1 MKRLWLNQAPPSW
14 GFSFV
19 GWLVDLGN
27 TMYKILLLS
36 SFIAFSCVKTGVEMK
51 TVTYEVEGMV
61 IQNGFLWLGWPN
73 NIGKALDELKGVSS
87 HKFDNES
94 WIFTVNFN
102 PKEVKMGKFIETI
115 ESEEWQFKIKNW
127 KII

>member
-1 MKRLWLNQAPPSW
+1 MNTAT
-14 GFSFV
+14 FE
-19 GWLVDLGN
+19 VD
-27 TMYKILLLS
+27 
-36 SFIAFSCVKTGVEMK
+36 
-51 TVTYEVEGMV
+51 GML
-61 IQNGFLWLGWPN
+61 IRNRFLWLGWPN

-102 PKEVKMGKFIETI
+102 PKEVKMGEFIEPI
-115 ESEEWQFKIKNW
+115 ASEGGQFKIKNW

>member
-1 MKRLWLNQAPPSW
+1 MNTAT
-14 GFSFV
+14 FE
-19 GWLVDLGN
+19 VD
-27 TMYKILLLS
+27 
-36 SFIAFSCVKTGVEMK
+36 
-51 TVTYEVEGMV
+51 GML
-61 IQNGFLWLGWPN
+61 IRNGFLWLGWPN

-102 PKEVKMGKFIETI
+102 PKEVEMGEFIEAI
-115 ESEEWQFKIKNW
+115 EAEEEQFKIKKW

>member
-1 MKRLWLNQAPPSW
+1 MNTAT
-14 GFSFV
+14 FE
-19 GWLVDLGN
+19 VD
-27 TMYKILLLS
+27 
-36 SFIAFSCVKTGVEMK
+36 
-51 TVTYEVEGMV
+51 GML
-61 IQNGFLWLGWPN
+61 IRNGFLWIGWPN

-102 PKEVKMGKFIETI
+102 PKEVEMGELIENI
-115 ESEEWQFKIKNW
+115 ESEEEQFKIKNW

>member
-1 MKRLWLNQAPPSW
+1 MNTAT
-14 GFSFV
+14 FE
-19 GWLVDLGN
+19 VD
-27 TMYKILLLS
+27 
-36 SFIAFSCVKTGVEMK
+36 
-51 TVTYEVEGMV
+51 GML
-61 IQNGFLWLGWPN
+61 IRNGFLWLGWPN

-102 PKEVKMGKFIETI
+102 PKEVEMGEFIEAI
-115 ESEEWQFKIKNW
+115 EAEEGQFKIMKW

>member
-1 MKRLWLNQAPPSW
+1 MNTAT
-14 GFSFV
+14 FE
-19 GWLVDLGN
+19 VD
-27 TMYKILLLS
+27 
-36 SFIAFSCVKTGVEMK
+36 
-51 TVTYEVEGMV
+51 GML
-61 IQNGFLWLGWPN
+61 IRNGFLWLGWPN

-102 PKEVKMGKFIETI
+102 PKEGKMAEFIETI
-115 ESEEWQFKIKNW
+115 EAEEGQFNIKNL